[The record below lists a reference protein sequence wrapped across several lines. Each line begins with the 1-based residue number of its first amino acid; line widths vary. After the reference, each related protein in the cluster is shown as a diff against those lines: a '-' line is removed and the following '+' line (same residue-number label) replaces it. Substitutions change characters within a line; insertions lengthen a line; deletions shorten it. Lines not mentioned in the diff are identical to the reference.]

1 MDTNNYYPFGMNHI
15 QGSLGTSKFGS
26 HYSYKYNGKELQET
40 GMYDYGARFYMSDI
54 GRWGVVDPLAEI
66 SRRFSPYNYGLN
78 NPIMFIDPDG
88 RKALVNDYQAM
99 QAEYTGFIES
109 QGNGVMGQMLG
120 GGGRLTTS
128 YYPGNLGSGGS
139 GAFGGLTA
147 NTPSSVNN
155 LMSYFNSNGS
165 TSNSI
170 DYLFNNY
177 KSGYITWWT
186 GGAEGNANTS
196 QEMVAHMLN
205 LNKSGIPEIRE
216 PSFYIPS
223 QNGFFDWGNLGNAAT
238 AGAISYYALEKSIY
252 SKQHWVDAKGIIKS
266 TKILEKGANGKFVR
280 GVQGL
285 RNGYAAAGKATS
297 VYSVAGKVVGV
308 VGMGATVYQY
318 FDGQITGTEATVDL
332 VMGGI
337 GFTPW
342 GAPVSLIYFGG
353 KFLYEYSTGDTLF
366 DKPIKK

>member
-1 MDTNNYYPFGMNHI
+1 MNHI

-54 GRWGVVDPLAEI
+54 GRWGVADPLAEI

-186 GGAEGNANTS
+186 GGAEGNANTA
-196 QEMVAHMLN
+196 QEMVAHMLKLVEN
-205 LNKSGIPEIRE
+205 ASNDGYGTTGKANWFIGAAGTGIDTFVNR
-216 PSFYIPS
+216 FYIGTARPNAPVNFLGS
-223 QNGFFDWGNLGNAAT
+223 KFYGNGSTFIKAASIAKAIGGFSFGLAVLLDYGALERGEISENKFYFNTAMGAYGLTPVGAIPAMFYFGIDAFYPGGWMGNAEHP
-238 AGAISYYALEKSIY
+238 GAIKDTERRQTQFDSIINTNSGMPRQY
-252 SKQHWVDAKGIIKS
+252 IFPYGSQ
-266 TKILEKGANGKFVR
+266 KF
-280 GVQGL
+280 
-285 RNGYAAAGKATS
+285 
-297 VYSVAGKVVGV
+297 
-308 VGMGATVYQY
+308 
-318 FDGQITGTEATVDL
+318 
-332 VMGGI
+332 
-337 GFTPW
+337 
-342 GAPVSLIYFGG
+342 
-353 KFLYEYSTGDTLF
+353 
-366 DKPIKK
+366 